1 MQIRIF
7 RLLSILFYMRIR
19 HHEGAPLV
27 RLWQIA
33 IINQMKT
40 LVTTIMALASLAYAE
55 GEAIPA
61 LGIDDVGT
69 VNWNISVPNG
79 TPQMSDDSQALTFT
93 YYRTRI
99 YTDEQQDWTQNPV
112 VFLNG
117 GDATG
122 KYALDFPMR
131 SANIPSKDFY
141 VLDFY
146 IGNNSDMDV
155 QLNAI
160 TFDIIVLTDSGEYV
174 DTSVLSGPGLV
185 IRPQGGSDV
194 DASAFTFVTYTGDT
208 HVGKATYNFAPFE
221 GVQEGCTII
230 APGEQI
236 RISFTQN
243 NLGSE
248 QYNYGVV
255 GGTVTYQNVPE
266 PTAGAL
272 SLLALAGLAARK
284 RRIG

>member
-19 HHEGAPLV
+19 NHEGAPLV

-33 IINQMKT
+33 TINQMKT
-40 LVTTIMALASLAYAE
+40 LATTIMALASLAYAE

-221 GVQEGCTII
+221 GVQPGSTII

-266 PTAGAL
+266 PKAGAL
-272 SLLALAGLAARK
+272 SLLALAGLASRK
-284 RRIG
+284 RRKG

>member
-1 MQIRIF
+1 
-7 RLLSILFYMRIR
+7 
-19 HHEGAPLV
+19 
-27 RLWQIA
+27 
-33 IINQMKT
+33 MKT

-55 GEAIPA
+55 GEEIPA

-117 GDATG
+117 SDATG

-131 SANIPSKDFY
+131 PANIPSKDFY

-146 IGNNSDMDV
+146 ISNNSDMDV

-174 DTSVLSGPGLV
+174 DASVLSGPGLV

-194 DASAFTFVTYTGDT
+194 DASAFTFVTYAGDT
-208 HVGKATYNFAPFE
+208 HVGKATYNLAPFE
-221 GVQEGCTII
+221 GVQEGSTII

-284 RRIG
+284 RRKG

>member
-33 IINQMKT
+33 TINQMKT

-194 DASAFTFVTYTGDT
+194 DASAFAFVTYTGDT

-221 GVQEGCTII
+221 GVQEGSTII

-284 RRIG
+284 RRKG

>member
-19 HHEGAPLV
+19 NHEGAPLV

-33 IINQMKT
+33 TINQMKT

-61 LGIDDVGT
+61 LNIDDVGT

-99 YTDEQQDWTQNPV
+99 YTEEQQDWTQNPV
-112 VFLNG
+112 SFLNAG
-117 GDATG
+117 EAAG
-122 KYALDFPMR
+122 KYVPNFAMRTARSDGDF
-131 SANIPSKDFY
+131 F

-146 IGNNSDMDV
+146 VKNDTDVAV
-155 QLNAI
+155 QLNAL
-160 TFDIIVLTDSGEYV
+160 TFDLMVLTNDGAYV
-174 DTSVLSGPGLV
+174 EIPVRSGPGLV

-194 DASAFTFVTYTGDT
+194 NADLFSLTEYDPDT
-208 HVGKATYNFAPFE
+208 RRGTATYDMGAFE
-221 GVQEGCTII
+221 NVLPGSTII
-230 APGEQI
+230 APGEQV
-236 RISFTQN
+236 RISITQN
-243 NLGSE
+243 NIGYE
-248 QYNYGVV
+248 AYNYGMV
-255 GGTVTYQNVPE
+255 GGTLSYTAVPE
-266 PTAGAL
+266 PATATL
-272 SLLALAGLAARK
+272 SMLALAGLAL
-284 RRIG
+284 RRRR

>member
-19 HHEGAPLV
+19 NHEGAPLV
-27 RLWQIA
+27 RLRQIA
-33 IINQMKT
+33 TINQMKT
-40 LVTTIMALASLAYAE
+40 LATTIMALASLAYAE

-221 GVQEGCTII
+221 GVQPGSTII

-284 RRIG
+284 RRKG

>member
-1 MQIRIF
+1 
-7 RLLSILFYMRIR
+7 
-19 HHEGAPLV
+19 
-27 RLWQIA
+27 
-33 IINQMKT
+33 MKT

-55 GEAIPA
+55 GGATPTLNI
-61 LGIDDVGT
+61 GDVGM
-69 VNWNISVPNG
+69 VNWNIGVPGG
-79 TPQMSDDSQALTFT
+79 TPVMSDDDEVLTFT

-117 GDATG
+117 SDATG

-131 SANIPSKDFY
+131 PANIPSKDFY

-155 QLNAI
+155 QLNTI

-208 HVGKATYNFAPFE
+208 HVGKATYNLAPFE
-221 GVQEGCTII
+221 GVQEGSTII

-243 NLGSE
+243 NLGSV

-255 GGTVTYQNVPE
+255 GGTVTYQNLPE

-284 RRIG
+284 RRKG